1 MLTRLRINGFKN
13 LRNVDLR
20 FGLFNCIAGSNG
32 VGKSNLFDAICFLA
46 DLSSMPII
54 HAAMRVRGAN
64 SQLADLKSLFSIG
77 QDGKALPMEFIV
89 ESIVPR
95 QVEDDFERSGTP
107 TATYLEYGLVLHLA
121 QDDDIVVVRDPIYI
135 QKETLR
141 AKRKKEAEHELG
153 FTSSAEFIKQFI
165 VDPKNRTSPFIDTID
180 EAGTKIIRLWGEG
193 GKGGQPPKI
202 PAKKSPQTVLAG
214 VNAISHPTAL
224 AMKREMQSW
233 KLLQLEPTALR
244 KPDEFGSDS
253 KVTANGEHLAAT
265 LHRTGLYADVA
276 ASLSELISGIDS
288 VSVDSNDIRKLRT
301 LCVEMH
307 GQRFSAGALSDG
319 TLRFLALAVMAS
331 DPDASGVICMEEP
344 ENGIH
349 PLRIPQIVQLVKQLS
364 DSESSISNDWEE
376 LGRLRQVIINT
387 HSPLVVA
394 ELDTDELIMA
404 DAYYSE
410 GMQLAR
416 FKPIFQTWRGKA
428 LEIKECVSKGQVLAY
443 LDGGTSRRGKEVKK
457 VRQWITEE
465 DMQSASQ
472 QTLL

>member
-13 LRNVDLR
+13 LKDVDLR

-46 DLSSMPII
+46 DLASMPII
-54 HAAMRVRGAN
+54 HAATRVRGAN
-64 SQLADLKSLFSIG
+64 GQLTDLKSLFAIG
-77 QDGKALPMEFIV
+77 DDGKPLPMEFLI

-95 QVEDDFERSGTP
+95 QIEDDFERSGIP

-121 QDDDIVVVRDPIYI
+121 QEDDSALARDPIYI

-153 FTSSAEFIKQFI
+153 FTKSPEFIKQFI
-165 VDPKNRTSPFIDTID
+165 VDPNKRTSPFIETID
-180 EAGTKIIRLWGEG
+180 ESGNKIIRLWGEG
-193 GKGGQPPKI
+193 GRGGQPPKI

-214 VNAISHPTAL
+214 VNAISHPTVL

-244 KPDEFGSDS
+244 KPDEFGSDA
-253 KVTANGEHLAAT
+253 KVTANGEHLAAA

-331 DPDASGVICMEEP
+331 DPDAFGVICMEEP

-364 DSESSISNDWEE
+364 DTESLTSNDWDH
-376 LGRLRQVIINT
+376 LNRLRQVIINT

-404 DAYYSE
+404 DAYYF
-410 GMQLAR
+410 GGIQLVR
-416 FKPIFQTWRGKA
+416 FKPIFQTWRGKS
-428 LEIKECVSKGQVLAY
+428 LEVKDCVSKGQVIAY
-443 LDGGTSRRGKEVKK
+443 LDGGASKHGKVSKRVK
-457 VRQWITEE
+457 QWIVE
-465 DMQSASQ
+465 DDLSSNAQ